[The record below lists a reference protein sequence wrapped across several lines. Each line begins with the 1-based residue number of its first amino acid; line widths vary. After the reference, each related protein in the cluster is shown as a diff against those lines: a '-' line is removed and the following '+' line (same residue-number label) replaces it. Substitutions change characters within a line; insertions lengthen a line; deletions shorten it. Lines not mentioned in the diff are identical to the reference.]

1 MTGNVQAGHGSTLL
15 ITAYTEPSTIGGNVQ
30 ADQCKSA
37 LLQGNVTVGGNVQIQ
52 QCTGAGPNGFQ
63 GPYIVINGNFQCQA
77 NASNAAPCLAW
88 LGKVHGNVQIQSNVA
103 PTAPDVS
110 LVMVGGN
117 LQCQH
122 TYRRD

>member
-1 MTGNVQAGHGSTLL
+1 MRGEAASSGITLWAWQPEGSHGFST
-15 ITAYTEPSTIGGNVQ
+15 T
-30 ADQCKSA
+30 KSRA
-37 LLQGNVTVGGNVQIQ
+37 V
-52 QCTGAGPNGFQ
+52 F
-63 GPYIVINGNFQCQA
+63 
-77 NASNAAPCLAW
+77 LAW